1 MSEQTSRE
9 VSSSPSEAQARGPW
23 WTSLRLWS
31 ICACVL
37 MVLTVLILPL
47 PLAVRASI
55 LGVLI
60 FSAVFVAVDAGGWGK
75 TFAALTCALLTL
87 YLVHIAQQGFVML
100 TSGSVAG
107 IVLGAGMI
115 LLPILGAWALVR
127 EVLFGA
133 RIQRMAQEL
142 AASGELRR
150 RSLRAS
156 RRRWSRNR
164 ITGRRGSTLRACTM
178 PVVNASVPVR
188 RCVTRGRCVRAV
200 QRRVCG
206 RRCPWQS
213 VAGTAF
219 SFGMRLITPRLC
231 ARFHRLSRKYRGFER
246 VRIVEHV

>member
-47 PLAVRASI
+47 PLTVRASI
-55 LGVLI
+55 MGVLI

-142 AASGELRR
+142 AASGELAEDTLPRTPSGR
-150 RSLRAS
+150 VDREASAVEFESFAAAVEQEPNNWKAWFNLACMYDAGGERKRARAAMRNAWALRSGGQAK
-156 RRRWSRNR
+156 
-164 ITGRRGSTLRACTM
+164 
-178 PVVNASVPVR
+178 
-188 RCVTRGRCVRAV
+188 
-200 QRRVCG
+200 
-206 RRCPWQS
+206 
-213 VAGTAF
+213 
-219 SFGMRLITPRLC
+219 GMR
-231 ARFHRLSRKYRGFER
+231 
-246 VRIVEHV
+246 